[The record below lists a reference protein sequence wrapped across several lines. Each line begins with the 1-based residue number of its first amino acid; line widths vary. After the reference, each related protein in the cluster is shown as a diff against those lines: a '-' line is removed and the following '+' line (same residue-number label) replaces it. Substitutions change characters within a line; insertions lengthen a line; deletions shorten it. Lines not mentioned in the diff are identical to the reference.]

1 MSLPVERTVTCL
13 TEVKQ
18 QIPIR
23 FSAMENEPENKA
35 LYKKA
40 LSQLTRLSSRKE
52 MCQWEAMEKL
62 RNGEL
67 SESDCLT
74 ALTYLTQNR
83 YIDDTRYAEAFV
95 NDKIRFQKWG
105 KAKIRNMLYTKHLS
119 SETIDQALSVFDTS
133 LYEEMMTTEL
143 LKKQKSLGGC
153 HDASSKAKL
162 FRFGMSRGFDA
173 DFLYRFLEL

>member
-1 MSLPVERTVTCL
+1 MQT
-13 TEVKQ
+13 
-18 QIPIR
+18 
-23 FSAMENEPENKA
+23 EPENKP

-40 LSQLTRLSSRKE
+40 LSSLTRLSSRKE

-62 RNGEL
+62 RNAGL

-74 ALTYLTQNR
+74 ALSYLIQNR

-105 KAKIRNMLYTKHLS
+105 KTKIRQMLYAKHLS
-119 SETIDQALSVFDTS
+119 SATIDQALSAIDTS
-133 LYEEMMTTEL
+133 HYEEMMNTEL

-153 HDASSKAKL
+153 HDAPSRAKL

-173 DFLYRFLEL
+173 DFLYRFLDL